1 VAASASPT
9 QIDEEGSPT
18 HTVSASS
25 TASQDITVNYSM
37 SGTAK
42 LGSDYTL
49 SGTPGKVTIPGGQA
63 SGTVTLNAASNKAL
77 KKKKTAIMT
86 LQSGAG
92 YKLGKSITATVTITP

>member
-1 VAASASPT
+1 M
-9 QIDEEGSPT
+9 
-18 HTVSASS
+18 SASS

-42 LGSDYTL
+42 LGTDYTL
-49 SGTPGKVTIPGGQA
+49 SGTPGKVTIPGGQT
-63 SGTVTLNAASNKAL
+63 SGTVTLDVAPDKAL

-92 YKLGKSITATVTITP
+92 YKLGKSKTATVTIAP